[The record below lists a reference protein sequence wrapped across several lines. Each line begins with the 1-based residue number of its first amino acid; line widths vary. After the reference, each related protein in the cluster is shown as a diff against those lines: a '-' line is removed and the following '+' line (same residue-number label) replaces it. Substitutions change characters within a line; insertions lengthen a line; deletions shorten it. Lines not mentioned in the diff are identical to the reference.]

1 MPKPPM
7 PPYDEEQ
14 EDEMEQRPDGAPEA
28 PMPPGAGPQAPM
40 PADGDPTAAQQGPE
54 DEEGE
59 DEEDEEDEDEDE
71 DEGPYGRKSVDMG
84 YDPDDALAT
93 DTEILKGIV
102 NSAVRDAVAPLHAKI
117 KRLETLVKGVPS
129 SVRRMTEEIVSK
141 GVVPAVT
148 ETPAPAKPAVQAAP
162 AGKAEAGVE
171 KGIIAQPGEDNRL
184 RARNACAKA
193 LGLMRD
199 KRASIPAFNDVD
211 YAIRMGGNV
220 PDNAL
225 KALVEQIEAAEAA

>member
-59 DEEDEEDEDEDE
+59 EEEDEEDEDEDE
-71 DEGPYGRKSVDMG
+71 SPYGRKSVDMG

-148 ETPAPAKPAVQAAP
+148 ETPAPVKPAVQAAP